1 MADTTTTTME
11 NLNNP
16 VLIAGGDLTTENLL
30 KTVSDDCKKEA
41 DVGTESSDIMKPKTN
56 DDVQRA
62 IEGLKD
68 IPDEE
73 LQEFLDDEDFMEGL
87 DVVDAW
93 EGEEEKR
100 AEKKSRSRSKDRERK
115 RSSR

>member
-1 MADTTTTTME
+1 M
-11 NLNNP
+11 
-16 VLIAGGDLTTENLL
+16 GDAVEV
-30 KTVSDDCKKEA
+30 TVPGD
-41 DVGTESSDIMKPKTN
+41 SDIKEEKPCPKIEQTEQEINRPKTN

-62 IEGLKD
+62 IDGLKD

-73 LQEFLDDEDFMEGL
+73 LQEFLDDEDFMAGL

-100 AEKKSRSRSKDRERK
+100 PDVKPKSRSKSKEKER
-115 RSSR
+115 RRASR

>member
-1 MADTTTTTME
+1 MNDNME
-11 NLNNP
+11 
-16 VLIAGGDLTTENLL
+16 
-30 KTVSDDCKKEA
+30 DCKQ
-41 DVGTESSDIMKPKTN
+41 TIDIKAEGQDDKIGARKTQETQEKDPGSKSTN

-62 IEGLKD
+62 IEGLKE

-93 EGEEEKR
+93 EGDEEKNR
-100 AEKKSRSRSKDRERK
+100 DLEQDVKPVKQEKKSPHR
-115 RSSR
+115 